1 MYNVRLAYNMSLR
14 IQELAVP
21 KGNIVPPCEI
31 CGLKATTKCEGCKQT
46 HYCSDKHKSQDYES
60 FHKSV
65 CEAIAYVRK
74 EHPIPFTE
82 EDRKAADNAL
92 LKKKL
97 EILKLAEIRAR
108 KWLLED
114 NANLALPAAVNAL
127 NITKGLVKIDSIE
140 MICPSCLVS
149 ESHLGQGDTEKAEEY
164 MILASWASQKHDIIP
179 PAICAKLKRLV
190 GLVCMNAEK
199 WQEAREAFA
208 EAVYATAIEYGTS
221 DIRMAVIYGHLGLS
235 LLKFDLEEGAMSSF
249 HKMADKWLEFLLS
262 QFEHKTIRC
271 ATEQEI
277 LTDEKSRELEFQYM
291 ESKTV
296 FKLVYV
302 GVRNLGMN
310 EATDL
315 INFKILCV
323 QALQR
328 IRDGCPDD
336 AAVYKQ
342 EALATATRT
351 KQDKCVPKSKVP
363 VLIELLGDDYLMRW
377 EKKHNRPRTCAT
389 KYLEMIKA
397 IDV

>member
-1 MYNVRLAYNMSLR
+1 MSIR
-14 IQELAVP
+14 IQELAIP
-21 KGNIVPPCEI
+21 KGNIVPMCEI
-31 CGLKATTKCEGCKQT
+31 CELKATTKCESCKKT
-46 HYCSDKHKSQDYES
+46 HYCSDKHKSEDYHS

-65 CEAIAYVRK
+65 CEAIAYIRK

-97 EILKLAEIRAR
+97 EVLKLAEIRAR
-108 KWLLED
+108 KWLLEE
-114 NANLALPAAVNAL
+114 NSILALPAAVNVL
-127 NITKGLVKIDSIE
+127 NITKALVKIDSIE
-140 MICPSCLVS
+140 MIWPECLVS
-149 ESHLGQGDTEKAEEY
+149 ESHLRRGDIKRAEEY
-164 MILASWASQKHDIIP
+164 MISASWVSQKHDIIP
-179 PAICAKLKRLV
+179 PGIFAKLKRLV
-190 GLVCMNAEK
+190 GLMCMNAEK

-208 EAVYATAIEYGTS
+208 EAVYATAIECGTS
-221 DIRMAVIYGHLGLS
+221 DIRMAVIYGYLGLS

-277 LTDEKSRELEFQYM
+277 LNDEELRELEFQYL
-291 ESKTV
+291 ESKIV

-302 GVRNLGMN
+302 GVRKLGMN
-310 EATDL
+310 EVTDL

-328 IRDGCPDD
+328 IRDAFPKD

-342 EALATATRT
+342 EALATAERT
-351 KQDKCVPKSKVP
+351 KQDKAVPKSKVP
-363 VLIELLGDDYLMRW
+363 ALIKLLGDDYLMRW